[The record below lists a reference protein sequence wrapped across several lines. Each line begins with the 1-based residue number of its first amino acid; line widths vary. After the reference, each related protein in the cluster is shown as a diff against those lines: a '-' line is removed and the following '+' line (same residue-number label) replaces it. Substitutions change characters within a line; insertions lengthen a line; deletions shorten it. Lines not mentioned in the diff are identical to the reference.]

1 MDFKDIAVMAGSV
14 VLSIGVVS
22 AFIAK
27 VLPKI
32 TKYIHIAKEALDIAD
47 SATQALQD
55 NVITKEEIEVL
66 MAEVQAL
73 KVALKA

>member
-22 AFIAK
+22 AFVAK

-32 TKYIHIAKEALDIAD
+32 TKYIRIAKEALDVAD
-47 SATQALQD
+47 AAVQALQD
-55 NVITKEEIEVL
+55 NTITKEEIEVL
-66 MAEVQAL
+66 LSEVQAL

>member
-1 MDFKDIAVMAGSV
+1 MDIKDIAVVASSII
-14 VLSIGVVS
+14 LSIGVVS

-47 SATQALQD
+47 TATQALKD
-55 NVITKEEIEVL
+55 NVITKEEVEAL
-66 MAEVQAL
+66 MNEVQAL
-73 KVALKA
+73 KDALKA